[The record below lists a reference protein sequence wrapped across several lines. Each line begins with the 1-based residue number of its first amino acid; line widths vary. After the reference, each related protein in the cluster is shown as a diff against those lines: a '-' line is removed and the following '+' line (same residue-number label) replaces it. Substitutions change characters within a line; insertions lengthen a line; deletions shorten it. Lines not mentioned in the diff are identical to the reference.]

1 MLSKFK
7 DSFVN
12 KPQFTFKTPAAV
24 LEALSKDLPN
34 GFRYVEEAE
43 GFCHIETDEDCV
55 ITINRIKLPDEDIK
69 IIEKE
74 KGTVTIDDMLKYA
87 YNAQIMVEILPD
99 DDGCVLMNNCRIP
112 LNDIVIAPMRPIT
125 KRDNHL
131 VIRPGLFP
139 EPVKLKIE
147 GNGETIETIIQQKP
161 NKSLKIIR
169 FESIDDGP
177 LDLTFLVNTENVGD
191 VTITVATRETDSAK
205 EALASKLI
213 YNAFMT
219 GDVTIDGERIQ
230 TNRKDSQ
237 RGFPDDVIRFW
248 RKIVKLEEVLGCKF
262 NVREKIDAEQF
273 NIVNELYRSIVDKK
287 PIKKY
292 LSNVTIRGKGQ
303 FNDSKLNGKTETDPL
318 MFAYTE
324 EIDENVLGETL
335 HLYVHIFI
343 FNCVIKKKELP
354 SGSEIGRFMLTLTPA
369 NNERMFSST
378 MYYLTEEEFV
388 GHPMDNEY
396 INGFYYAEE
405 LPKI

>member
-7 DSFVN
+7 DAFVN

>member
-7 DSFVN
+7 DAFVN

-131 VIRPGLFP
+131 VIRPGPFH

-273 NIVNELYRSIVDKK
+273 NIVNELYSSIVDKK

-378 MYYLTEEEFV
+378 MYYLTEEESV